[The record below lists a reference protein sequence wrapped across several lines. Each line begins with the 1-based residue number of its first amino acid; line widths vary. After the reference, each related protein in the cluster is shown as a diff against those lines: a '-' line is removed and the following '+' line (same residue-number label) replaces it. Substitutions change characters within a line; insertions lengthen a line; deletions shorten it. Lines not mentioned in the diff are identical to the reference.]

1 MFELVH
7 LQDTVHIPPSEFG
20 TPLLKAITDAL
31 AEKFSNKVLP
41 GIGLCVTTYD
51 ILHIGESQLYP
62 GNGSHHTAVEFRLV
76 VFRPY
81 PGEVMTGTVVSC
93 DRSGVRV
100 SLGFFDEIHV
110 PARLLQQPSSWSDEE
125 GVWVWDVTSDH
136 QLFLDLENP
145 LRFRVEQV
153 KFREA
158 SNTSSHAK
166 WSGQQQDQNLATGT
180 PHAAAT
186 PGASGG
192 PTPKRSATPVNV
204 GMASERMSDGRA
216 TGQPAPAVAVGRTQS
231 KLQTPAM
238 SIVASIDRAGLGLS
252 SWWPPDD
259 LEDDEE
265 EEPEDAVMAQ
275 PEG

>member
-1 MFELVH
+1 MFELVR

-20 TPLLKAITDAL
+20 TPLLKAINDAL

-41 GIGLCVTTYD
+41 GIGLCVATYD

-81 PGEVMTGTVVSC
+81 LGEVMTGTVVSC

-125 GVWVWDVTSDH
+125 GVWVWDVTPDH

-166 WSGQQQDQNLATGT
+166 WTDQQQPPNDHSLGT
-180 PHAAAT
+180 PHAAVT

-204 GMASERMSDGRA
+204 GMSSERMSDGRSV
-216 TGQPAPAVAVGRTQS
+216 GQPTPARRTQS
-231 KLQTPAM
+231 QLQAPAM

-259 LEDDEE
+259 LDGDEE
-265 EEPEDAVMAQ
+265 LADDGMQADQ
-275 PEG
+275 EG